1 MTMPKIRV
9 VLIEDH
15 DLTRIGLEK
24 ALQHYPDVEVVGEAV
39 NGIEGLKML
48 SYAKPDVAI
57 VDIGLPGITG
67 IELIRRFKQSLS
79 TSKVSSNNPTK
90 FIMLT
95 LQDNQDSVLAAFAA
109 GADSYCMKDI
119 SQDKLYEVLKI
130 TNQGS
135 NWIDPSI
142 AQIIL
147 RQVQQAQ
154 QKALLEFAL
163 PEDERI
169 LIQRLGD
176 DHEKLIAD
184 NPLTEREIEVL
195 QLIVRG
201 YSNAKMA
208 EQLYVTLGTIK
219 THVRNILNKLSVDDR
234 TQAAVLALRSGLV
247 A

>member
-1 MTMPKIRV
+1 MPKIRV

-24 ALQHYPDVEVVGEAV
+24 ALQHYPGLEVISEAA
-39 NGIEGLKML
+39 NGIEGLKL
-48 SYAKPDVAI
+48 LHQLKPEVAI

-67 IELIRRFKQSLS
+67 IELIRRFNQSVAPL
-79 TSKVSSNNPTK
+79 KEPGQEKTK

-95 LQDNQDSVLAAFAA
+95 LQNNEDSVLAAFAA

-119 SQDKLYEVLKI
+119 SQDKLYEVLKM
-130 TNQGS
+130 TSQGS

-147 RQVQQAQ
+147 RQVQLSQ
-154 QKALLEFAL
+154 QKTLQEFTL
-163 PEDERI
+163 RENERI
-169 LIQRLGD
+169 LIQRLSG

-195 QLIVRG
+195 QLIVKG

-247 A
+247 V